1 MFVMLD
7 ERSVGRIV
15 VALGFSHI
23 SVRPR
28 NPRANE
34 HDQEAQTL
42 PNWSRPSS
50 RPMRGTRLWWQDEA
64 RIGQQ
69 GSLTYVYVWA
79 ERGTG
84 HVRRAISAIAGPI
97 SSARSVPRARARHR
111 RGVGAGARQH
121 ACHEPHLAEIATQI
135 APGAH
140 AVLIVD
146 GAAWH
151 KPGGRLHVP
160 GNISLLPLPPYSP
173 ELNPTENVWQFCDKT
188 SSATACSTATA
199 QLSMHA
205 AMPGTNSSPC
215 RTGSA
220 LSAPGTT
227 LE

>member
-1 MFVMLD
+1 MLD

-121 ACHEPHLAEIATQI
+121 ACHEP
-135 APGAH
+135 APGRDRH
-140 AVLIVD
+140 ADRARCARRADRRWRRLAQARRQITR
-146 GAAWH
+146 AWQH
-151 KPGGRLHVP
+151 Q
-160 GNISLLPLPPYSP
+160 PP
-173 ELNPTENVWQFCDKT
+173 
-188 SSATACSTATA
+188 ATTAILT
-199 QLSMHA
+199 
-205 AMPGTNSSPC
+205 
-215 RTGSA
+215 
-220 LSAPGTT
+220 
-227 LE
+227 